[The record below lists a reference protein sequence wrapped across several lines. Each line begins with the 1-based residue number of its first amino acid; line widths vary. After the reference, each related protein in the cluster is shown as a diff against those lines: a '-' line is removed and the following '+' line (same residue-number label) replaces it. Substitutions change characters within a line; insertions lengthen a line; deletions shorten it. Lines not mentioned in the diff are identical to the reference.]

1 MSMVRENIY
10 AALFA
15 KVTGLTGIKTASRIL
30 KHWDD
35 VVPEDQPAIFQT
47 QINESPE
54 QRKGIPVKWTLRA
67 QLHVYANR
75 GSDHSVIPSQTI
87 NGLIDQIEA
96 ALKPD
101 YEGFQTLGGLVSHCW
116 IAGQI
121 QTSEGLLGDQEVAII
136 PIEILVTNQL

>member
-1 MSMVRENIY
+1 MTRETIY
-10 AALFA
+10 AALFN
-15 KVTGLTGIKTASRIL
+15 KVKFISGLKTSSRIL

-35 VVPEDQPAIFQT
+35 VSPSDQPALFQI
-47 QINESPE
+47 QINETPE

-67 QLHVYANR
+67 QLYLYANR
-75 GSDHSVIPSQTI
+75 GDDHTVIPSQAI
-87 NGLIDQIEA
+87 NSLIDKIEL

-101 YEGFQTLGGLVSHCW
+101 VDGFQTLGGLVSHCW
-116 IAGQI
+116 IAGSI